1 MTVENS
7 PKFSTGISAL
17 DNLLQNLQDGDNVV
31 FKVDRL
37 EDFIPFVHRFAQQSI
52 KDNKKLVYFRYAQ
65 HEKLIPKDLDAEI
78 IYLNPK
84 KGFESFISEII
95 DVIDEYGSEDACYIF
110 DLLSDLTVSWYS
122 DVMVANFF
130 LLTCP
135 YLYKLPTIAY
145 FTVLR
150 NRHEENTIREITNT
164 AQIIFEIYNMD
175 DDLYIHPQKVDKRF
189 TPNLY
194 ALHKWVQ
201 KSNGDE
207 QIENIVESAYI
218 SKILAK
224 SYHPWSDRIK
234 QRGTWHLTFKQA
246 EEVVERL
253 LDKRSP
259 IKVSP
264 IQAESLKSRLLKMIM
279 VKGDLLFILAAN
291 YFNLND
297 LVYKIGNRLIGTGS
311 IGGKAIGMLIA
322 RNILKR
328 YKKWRNLL
336 EETDSFYIG
345 TEVFYTFLIKNN
357 CWWLRRQLCNTESL
371 LEGQDEARNRIM
383 SGKFP
388 DQILDEFDQLLEY
401 FGQSPIIVRSS
412 SLLEDAYGN
421 SFSGKYDS
429 IILSNQGTPEERRK
443 KFLDAIRSVY
453 ASALSTDA
461 ITYRKERDLLG
472 RDEAM
477 AILVQRLSGSEYGE
491 YYIPQAAGVAYSFN
505 PYVWDKQIDP
515 KSGVLRLV
523 MGLGTRAVDR
533 TGDDFTRIVALNK
546 PELRPELGFDQI
558 RSHSQKNIDVVDL
571 KNDEFT
577 SVHFE
582 RDNIDLTVFPVDLYA
597 EKDPLVDDF
606 YFKLEESKKPFP
618 WVLTFSKLL
627 KTNFPKDMLEMLQ
640 ILEDAYQTP
649 VDVEF
654 TVNFVN
660 ENQYFINI
668 LQCRPFHVEQEIR
681 DIDPP
686 KKVPQD
692 QIIFKT
698 SGPILGASLAVNV
711 DYVVF
716 VDPKV
721 YGKLSISE
729 KYEVARLIGK
739 INRNLPKNNDE
750 KIMVLGPGRWGTS
763 SPSLGIP
770 VNFAELSG
778 VSIIGEIAE
787 MHEGLVPDVSLGTHF
802 FTNIVELN
810 VLYFAI
816 QKFDDEKDLIHY
828 DFFTS
833 VPNVLTEIL
842 PGSEKWT
849 KAIRIIDKNNMGNK
863 SKIKIHMNSF
873 TQEGVCYFK
882 KFRP

>member
-1 MTVENS
+1 MTTEDL
-7 PKFSTGISAL
+7 PKYSTGIKAL
-17 DNLLQNLQDGDNVV
+17 DTLLTNLQDGDNIV
-31 FKVDRL
+31 FKVDNL
-37 EDFIPFVHRFAQQSI
+37 DDFIPFVHQFSRQAN
-52 KDNKKLVYFRYAQ
+52 KDHKKLIYFRYAQ
-65 HEKLIPKDLDAEI
+65 HEELVPNDVEI
-78 IYLNPK
+78 ERIHLNPK
-84 KGFESFISEII
+84 KGFENFISEII
-95 DVIDEYGSEDACYIF
+95 EVIAENGPEETCYIF

-145 FTVLR
+145 FAILR
-150 NRHEENTIREITNT
+150 NRHEENTCREIQST

-175 DDLYIHPQKVDKRF
+175 DELYIHPLKVDKRH

-194 ALHKWVQ
+194 ALHKWIRD
-201 KSNGDE
+201 SNGEDKLE
-207 QIENIVESAYI
+207 SIVESAYI

-224 SYHPWSDRIK
+224 SYHPWSERIR

-264 IQAESLKSRLLKMIM
+264 IQAETLKSRLLKMIM

-291 YFNLND
+291 YLNLND

-311 IGGKAIGMLIA
+311 VGGKAIGMLIA

-328 YKKWRNLL
+328 YKKWREIL
-336 EETDSFYIG
+336 EEADSFYIG
-345 TEVFYTFLIKNN
+345 TEVFYTYLIKND
-357 CWWLRRQLCNTESL
+357 CWWLRRQLCSKETL
-371 LEGQDEARNRIM
+371 LEGQEEAIQRVMN
-383 SGKFP
+383 GKFP
-388 DQILDEFDQLLEY
+388 EQILEEFDQLLDY

-421 SFSGKYDS
+421 SFSGKYES
-429 IILSNQGTPEERRK
+429 IILSNQGTPEERK
-443 KFLDAIRSVY
+443 QKFLDAIRRVY

-461 ITYRKERDLLG
+461 VTYRKERDLLD

-477 AILVQRLSGSEYGE
+477 AVLVQRLSGSEYGNF
-491 YYIPQAAGVAYSFN
+491 YLPQAAGVAYSFN

-558 RSHSQKNIDVVDL
+558 RSHSQKKIDVVDL
-571 KNDEFT
+571 KNDLFT

-582 RDNIDLTVFPVDLYA
+582 RDNIDLNTFPVRLYA

-606 YFKLEESKKPFP
+606 YFELEESKKPFP
-618 WVLTFSKLL
+618 WVLTFTELL
-627 KTNFPKDMLEMLQ
+627 KTDFPKDMMDMLS

-654 TVNFVN
+654 TVNFVKEN
-660 ENQYFINI
+660 EYFINI
-668 LQCRPFHVEQEIR
+668 LQCRPFHVEQEIH

-686 KKVPQD
+686 KKNIPED
-692 QIIFKT
+692 QVIFKT

-711 DYVVF
+711 DYVIF

-729 KYEVARLIGK
+729 KYEIARIIGK
-739 INRNLPKNNDE
+739 INAKLPKTNNE
-750 KIMVLGPGRWGTS
+750 KIMLIGPGRWGTS

-770 VNFAELSG
+770 VNFAEVSG

-787 MHEGLVPDVSLGTHF
+787 MHEGLVPDISLGTHF

-816 QKFDDEKDLIHY
+816 QKMDKENNMIDY
-828 DFFTS
+828 DFFNS
-833 VPNVLTEIL
+833 VPNILTKIL
-842 PGSEKWT
+842 TDSEKWS
-849 KAIRIIDKNNMGNK
+849 KVIKVIDKKQMGDK
-863 SKIKIHMNSF
+863 RKIKIHMNSF
-873 TQEGVCYFK
+873 SQEGICYYK
-882 KFRP
+882 